1 MRSIRSRLLAWLL
14 MLFGVIWL
22 LVTLAT
28 YLESRHEVE
37 ELFDAQLSQSAA
49 VLAELDV
56 GGLDPGGSS
65 LEQEVYG
72 HPYEK
77 KIAFQIWNGS
87 RLLLRSPNAPT
98 RPLANGPGYGDR
110 LLDDSQWRVFSLLL
124 DDGVREIH
132 VGERYDVR
140 DELILEVTLNAL
152 YPLTLA
158 LPILALLIWLGIGRG
173 LAPLSRIAEEMAVRS
188 PDNLEPLAG
197 SSVAPKEVKP
207 LVCALDGLLARLQSA
222 FERERRFT
230 ADAAHELRTPLASL
244 KVQAQV
250 ALRAQEE
257 SQRRHA
263 LQQIIGGVDRTTRL
277 VAQLLTLARLEPE
290 ASVEALVPVDLQAL
304 AFEVAEELRPLAS
317 RKGIVLRLDG
327 NGPGS
332 ILGHPAA
339 LSVLIRN
346 LVENAILY
354 SPAGGWV
361 EVSVT
366 QGSGRPELS
375 VSDSGPGIP
384 AAEAASVFDRFYRG
398 ANQSGVVGSGLGLSI
413 VRRIAENQGAEIRLD
428 TASEGKGLRVRV
440 AFPRSSG
447 GGVERPA
454 D

>member
-14 MLFGVIWL
+14 ILFGVIWL

-49 VLAELDV
+49 VLAGIDV
-56 GGLDPGGSS
+56 GGLGPGGSS
-65 LEQEVYG
+65 LERAVYG

-87 RLLLRSPNAPT
+87 RLLLRSPSAPT
-98 RPLANGPGYGDR
+98 RPLALGPGYGDR
-110 LLDDSQWRVFSLLL
+110 LLDGSRWRVLSLVLE
-124 DDGVREIH
+124 DGAREIH
-132 VGERYDVR
+132 VGEQYEVR

-173 LAPLSRIAEEMAVRS
+173 LAPLSRIAGEVAVRS
-188 PDNLEPLAG
+188 HDNLQPLARSG
-197 SSVAPKEVKP
+197 AAPEEVKP

-222 FERERRFT
+222 FERERHFT

-290 ASVEALVPVDLQAL
+290 ASVETLTPVDLQAL
-304 AFEVAEELRPLAS
+304 AFEMVEELRPAAN
-317 RKGIVLRLDG
+317 RKGVALRLGDDG
-327 NGPGS
+327 PES

-339 LSVLIRN
+339 LQVLIRN
-346 LVENAILY
+346 LVENAVLY

-361 EVSVT
+361 EVSIT
-366 QGSGRPELS
+366 PGTDCLELS

-384 AAEAASVFDRFYRG
+384 PEEAALVFERFYRG

-413 VRRIAENQGAEIRLD
+413 VRRIAEIQGAEIRLD
-428 TASEGKGLRVRV
+428 KASSGNGLRVRV
-440 AFPRSSG
+440 AFPRTG
-447 GGVERPA
+447 KAGVERSTA
-454 D
+454 

>member
-14 MLFGVIWL
+14 ILFGVIWL

-49 VLAELDV
+49 VLAEIDM
-56 GGLDPGGSS
+56 GGLGPGQST
-65 LEQEVYG
+65 LERAPYG

-77 KIAFQIWNGS
+77 KITFQIWSGS

-98 RPLANGPGYGDR
+98 QPLAHGPGYGDL
-110 LLDDSQWRVFSLLL
+110 LLDGNRWRVFSLVL
-124 DDGVREIH
+124 DNGAREIY
-132 VGERYDVR
+132 VGERYEVR
-140 DELILEVTLNAL
+140 NELIVEVTLNAL

-158 LPILALLIWLGIGRG
+158 LPVLALLIWFGIGRG
-173 LAPLSRIAEEMAVRS
+173 LAPLSRIAGEVAVRS
-188 PDNLEPLAG
+188 PENLEPVAG
-197 SSVAPKEVKP
+197 SAVAPQEVKP
-207 LVCALDGLLARLQSA
+207 LVCALDELLARLQSA

-263 LQQIIGGVDRTTRL
+263 LQQIVGGVDRTTRL
-277 VAQLLTLARLEPE
+277 VAQLLTLARLEPG
-290 ASVEALVPVDLQAL
+290 ASDEALIPVDLRAL
-304 AFEVAEELRPLAS
+304 AMEVVEELRPAAN
-317 RKGIVLRLDG
+317 RKGIALRLAGGEID
-327 NGPGS
+327 S
-332 ILGHPAA
+332 IPGHPAA
-339 LSVLIRN
+339 LQVLIRN

-361 EVSVT
+361 EVSITPGKGFVD
-366 QGSGRPELS
+366 LS

-384 AAEAASVFDRFYRG
+384 PEEGALVFERFYRG

-413 VRRIAENQGAEIRLD
+413 VHRIAETHGAGIRLEK
-428 TASEGKGLRVRV
+428 APGGNGLRLRV
-440 AFPRSSG
+440 VFPKTG
-447 GGVERPA
+447 EAGVERPA
-454 D
+454 N